1 MALFDTSNIKLD
13 VLKKRAFNY
22 RWAEVPDGVIPL
34 TAADPD
40 YPVAPEIQEAMMDYV
55 KDGYFSYTPKL
66 GYPEFRDSISKALME
81 RKGEEIDPNLILPI
95 DSAARGMYVI
105 AQTVLRQGDEMI
117 VFDPV
122 DYLFRESCLA
132 AGGKVVLF
140 PAKLKDGY
148 IDLSE
153 LESYITPKTRMIG
166 LCNPHNPYGV
176 VYRPE
181 DLEHIMSLC
190 EKYNLY
196 IMNDEIWS
204 DIVFPEEPFRS
215 IYSLGSK
222 RCRRVMSVFG
232 FSKSFGI
239 AGLRAGCVYT
249 TDEKLFEQIVENSDV
264 MSTAGGIA
272 SISQIAGTACMSKCY
287 YWVDAF
293 LEHLKKNRDYAVDRL
308 NQMPMINAY
317 RPHATY
323 LLYVD
328 IRAFGMKS
336 EEFTDYMKE
345 KVKLAVVS
353 GGEKFF
359 GSGSEGYIRI
369 CFATSHEILEE
380 GLNRLEKGIDMLI
393 REKEM
398 DAVSGNYYPGTDDG
412 SYGHAGM
419 VTTMV
424 EELVEKGNKYD
435 VCIAIGPMIMMKF
448 VCLLT
453 KKLEIPTVV
462 SMNPIMVDGTGMC
475 GACRLHVGDEIK
487 FACVDGPEFDGHLVN
502 FDEAMKR
509 QQMYKT
515 QEGRAMLKL
524 QEGDTH
530 HGGCGQCGGDE

>member
-1 MALFDTSNIKLD
+1 MALFDGSNIKID

-22 RWAEVPDGVIPL
+22 RWAEVPEGVIPL

-40 YPVAPEIQEAMMDYV
+40 YPVAPEIREAMMDYV
-55 KDGYFSYTPKL
+55 RDGYFSYTPKL
-66 GYPEFRDSISKALME
+66 GYPEFAESIARQLKA
-81 RKGEEIDPNLILPI
+81 RKGEEIDPSRILPI

-105 AQTVLRQGDEMI
+105 AETVLQPGDEMI

-140 PAKLKDGY
+140 PARLKDGY

-153 LESYITPKTRMIG
+153 LESYITPRTRMIG

-176 VYRPE
+176 LYRPE

-190 EKYNLY
+190 EKHDLY

-204 DIVFPEEPFRS
+204 DIVFPEEEFRS
-215 IYSLGSK
+215 IYSLGNE
-222 RCRRVMSVFG
+222 RCQRVMSVFG

-249 TDEKLFEQIVENSDV
+249 TSQELFDGIVENSDV

-272 SISQIAGTACMSKCY
+272 SISQIAGTACMDQCY
-287 YWVDAF
+287 YWVDEF
-293 LEHLKKNRDYAVDRL
+293 LVHLKKNRDYAVERL
-308 NQMPMINAY
+308 NAMPLLKAY

-345 KVKLAVVS
+345 KVQLAVVS

-359 GSGSEGYIRI
+359 GQGSEGYIRI
-369 CFATSHEILEE
+369 CFATSQEILTE
-380 GLNRLEKGIDMLI
+380 GLDRLEKGITMLI
-393 REKEM
+393 KEK
-398 DAVSGNYYPGTDDG
+398 N
-412 SYGHAGM
+412 
-419 VTTMV
+419 
-424 EELVEKGNKYD
+424 L
-435 VCIAIGPMIMMKF
+435 
-448 VCLLT
+448 
-453 KKLEIPTVV
+453 
-462 SMNPIMVDGTGMC
+462 
-475 GACRLHVGDEIK
+475 
-487 FACVDGPEFDGHLVN
+487 
-502 FDEAMKR
+502 
-509 QQMYKT
+509 
-515 QEGRAMLKL
+515 
-524 QEGDTH
+524 
-530 HGGCGQCGGDE
+530 